1 MTATAPTTAPLT
13 LTIAQKDLVKAL
25 KTASRVVPSKPHL
38 PVLHNVWL
46 SEDGGAL
53 RIVASN
59 LVQTLI
65 TWLPGVWEDP
75 DYGMAL
81 TIPAKLLTDFVDSL
95 DGGEL
100 TLQQQPGT
108 STVVATCGRYTAKL
122 NGLAADDFPA
132 LPTVES
138 DTTLRL
144 PAKMLRKAIGQV
156 AFATAMDDTRP
167 VLASVLV
174 KTEGETLT
182 LAAADGFRLAVR
194 TVALGATVAQP
205 ITLLIPGQSLRELL
219 HALPDTD
226 DEVELAA
233 AGSWAAFT
241 WPHGRLLSRLIEGQF
256 PDYARIIPTD
266 PPTRIT
272 VPKAELLASVATAR
286 VFSRDNSGIVRM
298 AVIPEDD
305 DGPTRL
311 RVDSSSAELGDQ
323 TNALTVALEGE
334 PCEIAFNGHFLNDA
348 IDALD
353 GPEVVLGLSGPTTP
367 GLVTALGSESQIQV
381 VMPMHV
387 AR

>member
-1 MTATAPTTAPLT
+1 MVATTTAPLT

-25 KTASRVVPSKPHL
+25 KLASRVVPSKPHL
-38 PVLHNVWL
+38 PVLHNLWL
-46 SEDGGAL
+46 AEDGGAL

-59 LVQTLI
+59 LEQTLI
-65 TWLPGVWEDP
+65 TWLPGVWDDP

-81 TIPAKLLTDFVDSL
+81 TLPAKLLTEFVDSL

-100 TLQQQPGT
+100 TLCQEPGT
-108 STVVATCGRYTAKL
+108 QKVRATCGRYTANL
-122 NGLAADDFPA
+122 HGIAADDFPA
-132 LPTVES
+132 LPTVEA
-138 DTTLRL
+138 DTSLRL
-144 PAKMLRKAIGQV
+144 PAKVLRKAIAQV

-194 TVALGATVAQP
+194 TVALGTPVGQP
-205 ITLLIPGQSLRELL
+205 TTLLIPGQSLRELL

-241 WPHGRLLSRLIEGQF
+241 WPHGRLLSRLIDGQF
-256 PDYARIIPTD
+256 PDYQRIIPTD

-286 VFSRDNSGIVRM
+286 VFSRDNSGVVRL
-298 AVIPEDD
+298 AVTPEDAE
-305 DGPTRL
+305 GPARL
-311 RVDSSSAELGDQ
+311 RVESSSAELGDQ

-353 GPEVVLGLSGPTTP
+353 GPEVVLGLTSPTTP
-367 GLVTALGSESQIQV
+367 GLISPLGSTDQTMVI
-381 VMPMHV
+381 MPMHV
-387 AR
+387 SR